1 MVLHWVRHVNLDSF
15 PVSGVSIIF
24 LLAVPSS
31 GFLSSQAGSRPFPQ
45 ITDTTRNRIG
55 AALSCRRLRRNPR
68 MRLPWQ
74 EAVPA
79 LYCLHCIVNAM
90 RELHFLSSFV

>member
-1 MVLHWVRHVNLDSF
+1 MVLLWARHVNVDSF
-15 PVSGVSIIF
+15 PVSGLNMIF

-31 GFLSSQAGSRPFPQ
+31 GFLSSWGGSRPFPQ
-45 ITDTTRNRIG
+45 ITDTMHYSIG

-90 RELHFLSSFV
+90 HKLHFLSSFV